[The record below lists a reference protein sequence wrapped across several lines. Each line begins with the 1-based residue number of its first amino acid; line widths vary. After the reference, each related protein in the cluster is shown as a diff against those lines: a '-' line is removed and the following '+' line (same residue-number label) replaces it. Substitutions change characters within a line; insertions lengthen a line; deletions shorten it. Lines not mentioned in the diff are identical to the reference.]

1 MWRIKSKAVVNDIE
15 ISAFAGMAILDFGG
29 VQQIEPPYGAG
40 GDKYEDSRQINP
52 STLRQAQYGQA
63 QGRLGG
69 EGRK

>member
-1 MWRIKSKAVVNDIE
+1 VVNDIE

-29 VQQIEPPYGAG
+29 VQQIEPTTAQGA
-40 GDKYEDSRQINP
+40 KYEDSRQINP